1 MRIYIRS
8 TFSIITALLL
18 GMLLYSC
25 APALYTNVGQNV
37 PLLKKK
43 GEFAVSAGKGS
54 TGNDHGSAEG
64 FNTQA
69 ALAVG
74 KSTAIISS
82 FYSMKS
88 SGDDIE
94 GKGNYFEIGVGKF
107 KGNDETKFIAEIF
120 GGTGFGS
127 IQNSMGSD
135 KINLKYV
142 KPFIQPSCG
151 FSTKV
156 IDIAVTARIG
166 LVSYTSKSENISDPQ
181 QQQTFGNFWSENKNS
196 FVFEPGVTFRIGYQN
211 IKLQLQYAHTSLKYE
226 WPDGSDHYSAVFDN
240 YGSFGVFILLS
251 DRWKKS
257 ESKE

>member
-1 MRIYIRS
+1 MKTNFQS
-8 TFSIITALLL
+8 TFIAVLS
-18 GMLLYSC
+18 GFLLYSC

-37 PLLKKK
+37 PLLKEK
-43 GEFAVSAGKGS
+43 GEFAIAAGRGS

-64 FNTQA
+64 FNTQVA
-69 ALAVG
+69 FAVG
-74 KSTAIISS
+74 KSTAVISS

-88 SGDDIE
+88 SGGEIQ
-94 GKGNYFEIGVGKF
+94 GNGNYFEIGIGKF
-107 KGNDETKFIAEIF
+107 KGNEETKFMAEIF

-127 IQNSMGSD
+127 IQNSVGSD

-156 IDIAVTARIG
+156 IDIAFTARMA
-166 LVSYTSKSENISDPQ
+166 LVSYTGKSENISDAQ
-181 QQQTFGNFWSENKNS
+181 QRQSFDNFWIENKTS
-196 FVFEPGVTFRIGYQN
+196 FVFEPGVTFRLGYQN

-226 WPDGSDHYSAVFDN
+226 WPDGSDHYSAVFDD
-240 YGSFGVFILLS
+240 YGSVGVFILLS

-257 ESKE
+257 ESK